1 MAVNVLKY
9 VCNNL
14 SSSFMRHKHEPQCI
28 VFFNGFRVNRYFGD
42 ANLIVGEA
50 DYCSHY
56 PISA

>member
-14 SSSFMRHKHEPQCI
+14 SSSFMRHRHEPQCI

-42 ANLIVGEA
+42 ANLVVGEA
-50 DYCSHY
+50 DYCSH
-56 PISA
+56 